1 MMQNLIPL
9 PASLRLGEGT
19 FTLESNA
26 AVFVQ
31 PDEEDIRRVGGSL
44 ANCLRPATGFEL
56 LVLPADVSSTNG
68 LLLTIDE
75 ARTDLGEEGYE
86 LVVEPEAI
94 VLRARRPAGL
104 FRGAQTI
111 RQLLPPSIEAHTEQS
126 GPWQINCVTIRD
138 VPRFGWRGVMLDVA
152 RHFFPVAAVKRL
164 IDQIAYYKFNILH
177 LHLTDDQGWRLM
189 INSWPRLTE
198 YGGTT
203 DFTGG
208 HGGFYTQEEYGQ
220 IVEYAA
226 AHYIDIIPEVD
237 MPAHT
242 NSALASYA
250 VLNENDV
257 ARPLYIGYEGGSS
270 SLAIRKEVTYQFLED
285 TLREIAALTPSP
297 YIHIGGDEAHST
309 DESDYRIFIE
319 RVQKI
324 VQGLGK
330 QCIGWEEISRAE
342 LLPDTIVQHW
352 WQAPLAQE
360 AARRGH
366 KLILSPASKI
376 YLDIKYD
383 ASTSL
388 GLDWTKQ
395 YIDVRDAYD
404 WNPASILE
412 GVSEES
418 VIGVEAEL
426 WTETVATVD
435 DLDFMLFPRLPACAE
450 VGWTA
455 REKRDWE
462 EYCLR
467 LANHGQRLAALGI
480 NFFRSS
486 QVPWK

>member
-1 MMQNLIPL
+1 MHNLIPL
-9 PASLRLGEGT
+9 PASIKPSEGSY
-19 FTLESNA
+19 TLHSNA
-26 AVFVQ
+26 AIFVQ
-31 PDEEDIRRVGGSL
+31 PDHEEIRLIGEFL
-44 ANCLRPATGFEL
+44 ADCLRPASGFEIP
-56 LVLPADVSSTNG
+56 VLPAEGSSGNG
-68 LLLTIDE
+68 ILLTTDG
-75 ARTDLGEEGYE
+75 AGADLGEEGYE
-86 LVVEPEAI
+86 LVIEPEGI
-94 VLRARRPAGL
+94 LLRAPHPAGL

-111 RQLLPPSIEAHTEQS
+111 RQLLPPSIEAHAQQPS
-126 GPWQINCVTIRD
+126 PWQMDCVTIQD

-152 RHFFPVAAVKRL
+152 RHFFPVTAVQRL
-164 IDQIAYYKFNILH
+164 IDQMAYYKFNILH

-189 INSWPRLTE
+189 INSWPRLAE

-208 HGGFYTQEEYGQ
+208 LGGFYAQDEYKQ

-226 AHYIDIIPEVD
+226 ARYIDVIPEID

-250 VLNENDV
+250 VLNDNDE
-257 ARPLYIGYEGGSS
+257 ARPLYTRYEGGSS
-270 SLAIRKEVTYQFLED
+270 SLAIHKEVTYQFLED
-285 TLREIAALTPSP
+285 TLREIAALTPAP

-309 DESDYRIFIE
+309 DESDYKIFIE

-342 LLPDTIVQHW
+342 LLPDTIVQYW

-383 ASTSL
+383 ASTAL

-404 WNPASILE
+404 WDAVSILE
-412 GVSEES
+412 GVTEES
-418 VIGVEAEL
+418 VLGVEAEL
-426 WTETVATVD
+426 WTETIATID
-435 DLDFMLFPRLPACAE
+435 DMDFMLFPRLPACAE
-450 VGWTA
+450 IGWTP
-455 REKRDWE
+455 REKCDWE
-462 EYCLR
+462 EYSLR
-467 LANHGQRLAALGI
+467 LANHGQRLAAMGI

-486 QVPWK
+486 QVPWE